1 MPVGG
6 AKERAKRWGQ
16 EVGGEGGVVWE
27 GGRRWG
33 REGVDGRRA
42 GGRAVVVGRPVEQ
55 EVNWEAWAHNNK
67 NISTKAA
74 ILEKA
79 VQHIRQRFR
88 Q

>member
-1 MPVGG
+1 MGTRGG
-6 AKERAKRWGQ
+6 RR
-16 EVGGEGGVVWE
+16 GGVVLE